1 MFKNKKK
8 ISLYI
13 IFVVSITIFFSITL
27 FKNIIPFIDSQD
39 LTFHLNRFVGVAN
52 AFEERQL
59 LPKIY
64 PFANYGFGYATSLF
78 YCDIFLYPF
87 ALMYHFGVSV
97 IICYKLCIFFYALI
111 GTCLICFVLDRMFN
125 NDYVNIIGTML
136 YLFANYHIQNVFIR
150 SALGEVLA
158 MTFIPLVLYSF
169 YLVLIKKEDSW
180 KLLGISFSLMVM
192 SHLISSLLYGILFF
206 IFIVAFVI
214 FNRKDF
220 GQIKRTLMTIIKGTI
235 LAILLCAWY
244 LFPMLEQMRDQ
255 TFWLSANKV
264 NNNVSAGTQMLID
277 IFKPFAYL
285 GNNFSIEKNASLG
298 IFTIILMSIYIFV
311 KKNRYINIIA
321 LIMLILYLMIVGV
334 IPFIETLSII
344 QFLFRFYIIVFPL
357 SVMLIA
363 YNISNLS
370 SVKVKKILVGATT
383 IFSLLN
389 IFSASRVVLDNPI
402 IPNDAT
408 IDEINNQDSMYDF
421 LDYNH
426 NELGGAE
433 YLPLTVN
440 MNYKIE
446 TKAIKTIDDNG
457 NKIDYDYEYERNF
470 TQIIYKYN
478 DDKNSELLFPLTYY
492 KGYKAYEVIN
502 GEMREINILNN
513 QTYKLVTIIAEAG
526 NHTYMI
532 KYAGTGIQKISLI
545 ISLLTFICFV
555 LYVIMIRKKGGTL
568 WKK

>member
-27 FKNIIPFIDSQD
+27 FKNVIPFIDGQD

-97 IICYKLCIFFYALI
+97 IICYKLCIFFYTLI
-111 GTCLICFVLDRMFN
+111 GTFLICFVLDRMFN

-150 SALGEVLA
+150 SALGEILA

-169 YLVLIKKEDSW
+169 YLILIKKEDSW

-206 IFIVAFVI
+206 IFIVAFII
-214 FNRKDF
+214 FNREDF

-244 LFPMLEQMRDQ
+244 LFPMLEQMHDQ
-255 TFWLSANKV
+255 VFWLSENKLH
-264 NNNVSAGTQMLID
+264 NNVGAGTQSLLD
-277 IFKPFAYL
+277 VLKSLAYL
-285 GNNFSIEKNASLG
+285 GSGFSIEKNASLG
-298 IFTIILMSIYIFV
+298 VLTVILMSIYIWV
-311 KKNRYINIIA
+311 KKNKYINVI
-321 LIMLILYLMIVGV
+321 LLVMLVLYLMIVGV
-334 IPFIETLSII
+334 VPFVEALSII
-344 QFLFRFYIIVFPL
+344 QFLFRFYVLLFPL
-357 SVMLIA
+357 SVIVIA
-363 YNISNLS
+363 YNIKKLSNIRI
-370 SVKVKKILVGATT
+370 KKIVVVAT
-383 IFSLLN
+383 IVFSLLN
-389 IFSASRVVLDNPI
+389 ILSIGSIVLDNPT
-402 IPNDAT
+402 IPDNAT
-408 IDEINNQDSMYDF
+408 IDEINNQESVYDF

-433 YLPLTVN
+433 YLPLTTN

-446 TKAIKTIDDNG
+446 TKAIKTIDENG

-502 GEMREINILNN
+502 GEMCEINVLNN

-555 LYVIMIRKKGGTL
+555 LYVIMIRKKGRTL